1 MQRGD
6 GFAIGIQLAADLCQ
20 LLECRC
26 LIFHLRQT
34 IQEALQ
40 IKAQVLVNPITL
52 ERRFRHRA
60 GDQAGKIKPSK
71 ELFFI
76 RLLGKEPFKLLR
88 ACDAAAKSVD
98 RVALCLTGI
107 AQDKQVLP
115 CQKGNGNQFDQFF
128 TLRNRGIYIG
138 HDSQHFIS

>member
-6 GFAIGIQLAADLCQ
+6 SLAIGIQLAADLRQ
-20 LLECRC
+20 LLECRR
-26 LIFHLRQT
+26 LVFHLRQT

-52 ERRFRHRA
+52 ERSFRHGA
-60 GDQAGKIKPSK
+60 GDQAGKVEPSK
-71 ELFFI
+71 ELFFV

-88 ACDAAAKSVD
+88 TRDAAAESID
-98 RVALCLTGI
+98 RVALGLTGI

-115 CQKGNGNQFDQFF
+115 RQKGNGNQFDQFF

>member
-1 MQRGD
+1 MQRGN

-40 IKAQVLVNPITL
+40 VKAQVLVNPITL
-52 ERRFRHRA
+52 ERRFRHGA
-60 GDQAGKIKPSK
+60 GDQTGKIKPTK
-71 ELFFI
+71 ELFFV
-76 RLLGKEPFKLLR
+76 RLLGKQALKLLCAR
-88 ACDAAAKSVD
+88 DAAAESVD
-98 RVALCLTGI
+98 RVALCLSGI

-115 CQKGNGNQFDQFF
+115 RQKGNGNQFDQFF
-128 TLRNRGIYIG
+128 SLGNGAVHVG
-138 HDSQHFIS
+138 HNSQHFIS